1 VVKDIPLKYENN
13 QFILIKH
20 HINLL
25 KKREYYEQIYY
36 FMNNKYQ
43 NIDKKDCT
51 TVPDWLNETNKERE

>member
-1 VVKDIPLKYENN
+1 MVKDIPLKYENN